1 MTSLQKKI
9 NNLMSQ
15 KNMSAIDIERE
26 TGLNKNTVYSITTG
40 ASKNPSASTLMLLS
54 KALNIS
60 LEDLVLNSEGSSK
73 EKTLSKQEMLAYAE
87 ATSTLVESIIKRKRE
102 VTMSRLLTIIND
114 SYKYALEVNPPSV
127 DMRYLNHILDGKYQK
142 DGGD

>member
-1 MTSLQKKI
+1 
-9 NNLMSQ
+9 
-15 KNMSAIDIERE
+15 MSAIDIERE